1 MEKTLAIILAGGAG
15 ERLSPL
21 TLHTAKPA
29 VPFGGIYRIIDFTLS
44 NCLNSGLRRVFVMTQ
59 YKSLDL
65 TRHIRDGWSIFSGEI
80 GEFIETMPPMKRMHD
95 DWYLGTADAVYQNIE
110 SIEAEDPD
118 SVLILSADHIYKMNY
133 GEMTEWHRQQK
144 ADITIATIQI
154 PPEES
159 SRFGVT
165 QINPSYRII
174 GFEEKPQHGHPAR
187 SPFDPSMVS
196 ASMGIYLFNTG
207 ILLDALRADANDQDS
222 THDFGRD
229 ILPRLIHQH
238 KVSAYDFH
246 DLNAKCVRYWRDV
259 GTLDAYY
266 DANLDLVSVIP
277 EFNLYD
283 KSWPIRT
290 NPPMYPPAKFVF
302 AQEGNRMGVAID
314 SIVAPGV
321 IVSGARVQ
329 RSVISPGVR
338 VNSYSAIDDSI
349 LLSNAEIGRH
359 CHLRRTIVCP
369 NAKVLEGTRAGFDAE
384 QDRARGYTVTESG
397 ITVIAD

>member
-1 MEKTLAIILAGGAG
+1 MEKVLAILLAGGAG

-21 TLHTAKPA
+21 TRHTAKPA

-44 NCLNSGLRRVFVMTQ
+44 NCLNSGLRRIFVLTQ
-59 YKSLDL
+59 YKSLEL

-110 SIEAEDPD
+110 SIEAEAPD
-118 SVLILSADHIYKMNY
+118 LVLILSADHIYKMNY
-133 GEMTEWHRQQK
+133 TEMSDWHRQQK

-159 SRFGVT
+159 GRFGVAT
-165 QINPSYRII
+165 INPSYRII
-174 GFEEKPQHGHPAR
+174 GFEEKPQHDHPSR
-187 SPFDPSMVS
+187 SPFDPTMVS
-196 ASMGIYLFNTG
+196 ASMGIYLFNTN
-207 ILLDALRADANDQDS
+207 ILLAALRADAADPNS
-222 THDFGRD
+222 SHDFGKD
-229 ILPRLIHQH
+229 ILSRLIHQH
-238 KVSAYDFH
+238 SVSAYDFH
-246 DLNAKCVRYWRDV
+246 DLNAKRVRYWRDV

-266 DANLDLVSVIP
+266 DANIDLVSVIP

-283 KSWPIRT
+283 KAWPIRT

-314 SIVAPGV
+314 SVVSPGV
-321 IVSGARVQ
+321 IVSGGRVQ
-329 RSVISPGVR
+329 RSVLSPGVR

-349 LLSNAEIGRH
+349 LLSNAEIGRN

-369 NAKVLEGTRAGFDAE
+369 NAKVLEGTRAGFDAD
-384 QDRARGYTVTESG
+384 QDRASGYTVTESG
-397 ITVIAD
+397 ITVID